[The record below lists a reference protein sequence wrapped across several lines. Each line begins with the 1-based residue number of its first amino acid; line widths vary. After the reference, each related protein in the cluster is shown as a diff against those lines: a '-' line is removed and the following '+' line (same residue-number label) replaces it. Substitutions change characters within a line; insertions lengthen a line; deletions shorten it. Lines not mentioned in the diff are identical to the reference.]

1 MPVPQPAVVPAP
13 PVVPVPAAVPVP
25 ASPDPVET
33 EQALARVTCLVG
45 RVRQHERL
53 MAVAGLPPARAAAA
67 ILRHAAGSD
76 PLRPGK
82 PVARLSVEAS
92 HVTGQLGQLEKDGY
106 VQRVPD
112 PEARR
117 ARRARRV
124 RLAEA
129 GPTAADRMRE
139 VSLRSMRV
147 APADW
152 SPEDLRLLAELFPRT
167 VGDFVARAEAGI
179 EP

>member
-1 MPVPQPAVVPAP
+1 MSVPQPAVVSAPAG
-13 PVVPVPAAVPVP
+13 VSVP

-33 EQALARVTCLVG
+33 ERALARVACPVG

-53 MAVAGLPPARAAAA
+53 MAVAGPPLHRAAAA

-92 HVTGQLGQLEKDGY
+92 HVTRQLGQLEKDGY
-106 VQRVPD
+106 VRRVPD
-112 PEARR
+112 PED
-117 ARRARRV
+117 RRV

-129 GPTAADRMRE
+129 GPAAADRMRE

-147 APADW
+147 APADR
-152 SPEDLRLLAELFPRT
+152 SPEDLRLLSGLFPRT
-167 VGDFVARAEAGI
+167 VGDFEARAEAGL